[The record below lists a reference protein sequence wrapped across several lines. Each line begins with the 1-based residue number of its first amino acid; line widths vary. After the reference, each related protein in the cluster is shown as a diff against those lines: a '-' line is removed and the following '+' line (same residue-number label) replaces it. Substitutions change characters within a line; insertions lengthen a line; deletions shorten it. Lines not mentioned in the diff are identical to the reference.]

1 MPKIWAAFIDGVTGS
16 DESLFRQ
23 HYPALYRYAFRITG
37 GDDDLSREL
46 IQTVFTHLFEKRN
59 SLPRR
64 LNAPEGY
71 LLRVLRNELTD
82 QRRKAIHTRTI
93 PLANETEDGSTSL
106 LPDLLIAADPTIEE
120 TLILRE
126 TTDERQRQLVA
137 ALATLSPAQ
146 REIVLLRFYQELSYP
161 DIEALTGLRYQSI
174 RNYLSQGL
182 RRLRKEIQK
191 K

>member
-1 MPKIWAAFIDGVTGS
+1 MPKIWAAFIDRTKGS
-16 DESLFRQ
+16 DESLFRE

-37 GDDDLSREL
+37 GDDGMSRDL
-46 IQTVFTHLFEKRN
+46 IQTVFIRLFERRS
-59 SLPRR
+59 SLPPR
-64 LNAPEGY
+64 LDAPEGY

-82 QRRKAIHTRTI
+82 QRRKEVRIRTI
-93 PLANETEDGSTSL
+93 PLADETEDGSPSH
-106 LPDLLIAADPTIEE
+106 LPDLLITTDPTVEE

-126 TTDERQRQLVA
+126 VTDERRRQLVA
-137 ALATLSPAQ
+137 ALTTLSPAQ

-191 K
+191 E